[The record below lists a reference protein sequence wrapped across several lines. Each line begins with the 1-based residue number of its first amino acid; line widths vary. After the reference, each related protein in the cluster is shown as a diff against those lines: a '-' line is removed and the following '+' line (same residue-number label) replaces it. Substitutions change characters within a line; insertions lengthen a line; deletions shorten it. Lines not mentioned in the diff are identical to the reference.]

1 MIGTGCR
8 AGQWRRGVL
17 VALACLM
24 AMPSAMA
31 QDRIHLFA
39 AASMTDAIDRAVARF
54 EATHDVDVVPVYAA
68 SSTLARQI
76 ANGAPA
82 ELYISANVEW
92 MDWLGEQGV
101 TLSERADLV
110 HNRLALVAPAD
121 TTREPF
127 TPGGGE
133 TLAARLG
140 DGERLA
146 VGDPA
151 HVPAGIYARQA
162 LQSLGEWEALAP
174 RLARADNVRAALA
187 LVERGEVPLGVVYR
201 TDAEA
206 SDGVRLLGLF
216 PSDAHEPIIYP
227 IAAIGAHPS
236 EGALT
241 FRRWLE
247 SDDAKA
253 IFQRA
258 GFGT

>member
-1 MIGTGCR
+1 MAAVLLGTMLLMLASSAS
-8 AGQWRRGVL
+8 AGERVE
-17 VALACLM
+17 
-24 AMPSAMA
+24 
-31 QDRIHLFA
+31 LFA

-82 ELYISANVEW
+82 ELCISANVEW

-101 TLSERADLV
+101 TLSERADLA

-121 TTREPF
+121 TSRKPF
-127 TPGGGE
+127 TPGDGE
-133 TLAARLG
+133 PLAARLG
-140 DGERLA
+140 ESERLA
-146 VGDPA
+146 AGDPA

-187 LVERGEVPLGVVYR
+187 LVERGEAPLGVVYR

-227 IAAIGAHPS
+227 IAVIGANPS

-253 IFQRA
+253 IFRA
-258 GFGT
+258 EGFGA

>member
-1 MIGTGCR
+1 MKRRRRRMAAVLLGTLLLTLASSAS
-8 AGQWRRGVL
+8 AGERVE
-17 VALACLM
+17 
-24 AMPSAMA
+24 
-31 QDRIHLFA
+31 LFA

-127 TPGGGE
+127 TPGEGE

-140 DGERLA
+140 DSERLA

-187 LVERGEVPLGVVYR
+187 LVERGEAPLGVVYR

>member
-1 MIGTGCR
+1 MRETQGRYGR
-8 AGQWRRGVL
+8 LGMAPMLL
-17 VALACLM
+17 VV
-24 AMPSAMA
+24 AMSASA
-31 QDRIHLFA
+31 NERVELFA

-101 TLSERADLV
+101 ALSERADLV
-110 HNRLALVAPAD
+110 HNRLALVAPAG
-121 TTREPF
+121 TQHEPF
-127 TPGGGE
+127 TPGEGE
-133 TLAARLG
+133 PLAARLG
-140 DGERLA
+140 ENERLA

-162 LQSLGEWEALAP
+162 LQSLGEWEALAS

-187 LVERGEVPLGVVYR
+187 LVERGEAPMGVVYR

-206 SDGVRLLGLF
+206 SDGVRTLGMF
-216 PSDAHEPIIYP
+216 PSTSHEPITYP
-227 IAAIGAHPS
+227 VAVIGQAPS
-236 EGALT
+236 EQALAL
-241 FRRWLE
+241 RAWLE
-247 SDDAKA
+247 GDDAMA
-253 IFQRA
+253 IFA
-258 GFGT
+258 EHGFR